1 MKFLVPDKVY
11 EINGVTVKDYLL
23 TEHNPYDIELPKK
36 RKKQLLG
43 ITIHNTEAIKQAE
56 GTTMAEQ
63 YSRATVYGN
72 MGLTRVHFYVDDVE
86 AWHNLPDNWC
96 GWHAADGSGDG
107 NTATLA
113 IEVIGKTAKAEENAA
128 KLAAGLLKMYGLPAD
143 ALYTHTH
150 WLNVKAGN
158 TGTREYLNT
167 LHNIYKNCPAYILP
181 HWNDFEKQVAC
192 EYEACAG
199 EADSEV
205 AADTT
210 IYRVQVGAF
219 KVKENAEK
227 FLESVRQA
235 GFSNAFIAKVT
246 K

>member
-1 MKFLVPDKVY
+1 MKFLVPDKIY

-23 TEHNPYDIELPKK
+23 TEHNPYGIDLPKK
-36 RKKQLLG
+36 RKKELLG
-43 ITIHNTEAIKQAE
+43 VTIHNTEAIRQAE
-56 GTTMAEQ
+56 GTTMSEQ

-72 MGLTRVHFYVDDVE
+72 MGTTRVHYYVDDVE

-96 GWHAADGSGDG
+96 GWHAADGSGNG

-128 KLAAGLLKMYGLPAD
+128 KLAAGLLRMNGLSAD
-143 ALYTHTH
+143 CLYTHSH
-150 WLNVKAGN
+150 WMNVNAGRK
-158 TGTREYLNT
+158 GSREYLNT

-181 HWNDFEKQVAC
+181 HWSEFEKQVAKWYD
-192 EYEACAG
+192 EMG
-199 EADSEV
+199 ETAADSNSPE
-205 AADTT
+205 T

-219 KVKENAEK
+219 SVRENAES
-227 FLESVRQA
+227 FLEKVKSA
-235 GFSNAFIAKVT
+235 GFDNAFIAAVK